1 MYIDPNAFLII
12 RGGPIKECWC
22 VGDGVETVFSI
33 LTFATYTNITESIW
47 STDILEELYHTVL
60 PFSFTVN
67 VCRNGILLAKPQLNS
82 ISTQN
87 KS

>member
-1 MYIDPNAFLII
+1 M
-12 RGGPIKECWC
+12 
-22 VGDGVETVFSI
+22 GDGVETAFSI

-67 VCRNGILLAKPQLNS
+67 VCRNGILLAKPKLNS
-82 ISTQN
+82 TQFQLKISLRLALFSD
-87 KS
+87 KSSQPATRPE